1 VKFVKMHGT
10 GNDFV
15 VIDGRGVD
23 TDWSAL
29 AVAMN
34 DRHFGI
40 GGDGLIVA
48 LPSETAD
55 LRMRMFNPDGSEA
68 EMCGNGLRCLA
79 KYAIERGLA
88 IPRDDAIRVETLAGV
103 LTCRVWRDERGKVER
118 VRLAMGRPRL
128 DPREIPVLAE
138 QAPPVIGLPLAVDGH
153 EFAVTCV
160 SMGNP
165 HAVWFAPR
173 DLDLPAYP
181 LHVVGPLVEHH
192 PLFPRRVNFEVAVV
206 DTSER
211 IRVRVWERGAGLT
224 LACGTGACAVAVAAR
239 LNGLIGD
246 ATDIVLPGGTLHIEW
261 DGAGEVFLTGPAVEV
276 FTGDW
281 PNA

>member
-1 VKFVKMHGT
+1 MKFVKMHGT

-15 VIDGRGVD
+15 VVNGRGLD
-23 TDWSAL
+23 ADWPAL

-48 LPSETAD
+48 LPSQTAD

-88 IPRDDAIRVETLAGV
+88 TPRDGTIRVETLAGV
-103 LTCRVWRDERGKVER
+103 LTCRVWHDERGKVER
-118 VRLAMGRPRL
+118 VRLGMGQPRL

-138 QAPPVIGLPLAVDGH
+138 QAPPVTGLPIAVDGH
-153 EFAVTCV
+153 ELAVTCV

-165 HAVWFAPR
+165 HAVWFAPHDF
-173 DLDLPAYP
+173 DLASYP

-206 DTSER
+206 ERPKR

-246 ATDIVLPGGTLHIEW
+246 AADIVLPGGTLHIEW

-281 PNA
+281 PGA